1 MWSPDH
7 IKEDIML
14 NIGQLNEGIVL
25 DHIEAG
31 KAMEIYSLLG
41 LGELDSG
48 VAIIKNAH
56 SNKMG
61 KKDIIKIEGGIDLVD
76 LDALGYIDCNITVDI
91 IKDGV
96 VAEKKQLTL
105 PKILTNV
112 IKCTNPRCITSVET
126 QLDQVFLLTNEKK
139 HIYRCRYCEE
149 KHT

>member
-1 MWSPDH
+1 
-7 IKEDIML
+7 ML

-31 KAMEIYSLLG
+31 KAMEIYTLLG

-61 KKDIIKIEGGIDLVD
+61 KKDIIKIEGGEELVD

-96 VAEKKQLTL
+96 VAQKKQLTL
-105 PKILTNV
+105 PKVLTNV
-112 IKCTNPRCITSVET
+112 IKCTNPRCICSIEP
-126 QLDQVFLLTNEKK
+126 QLDQVFLLTNEKR

-149 KHT
+149 KHS

>member
-1 MWSPDH
+1 
-7 IKEDIML
+7 ML
-14 NIGQLNEGIVL
+14 NIGQLNDGIVL
-25 DHIEAG
+25 DHIMAG

-61 KKDIIKIEGGIDLVD
+61 KKDIIKIEGGIDVD

-96 VAEKKQLTL
+96 VAEKKELTL
-105 PKILTNV
+105 PKVLTNV
-112 IKCTNPRCITSVET
+112 IKCTNPRCITTAEP
-126 QLDQVFLLTNEKK
+126 QLDHVFLLTNEEK